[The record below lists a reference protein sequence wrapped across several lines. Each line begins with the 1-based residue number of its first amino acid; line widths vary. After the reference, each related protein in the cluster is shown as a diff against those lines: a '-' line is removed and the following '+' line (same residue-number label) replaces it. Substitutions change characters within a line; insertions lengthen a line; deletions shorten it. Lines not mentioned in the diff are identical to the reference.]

1 MAMLQPPPAAIAKA
15 DDASFANVSVISAD
29 RLIAPTPRGFGPLV
43 ARAGSAASTV
53 RELVPIGEGPGN
65 WRQMITIQS
74 IDGQAYT
81 NPAAFLRSFGESYV
95 NACPNAQHTN
105 ILNGA
110 VEGRSTSALVLTC
123 PSGHDGGPTETTFV
137 KCLQGV
143 KFLYVVQFALRGET
157 TEADR
162 DRAVEYLKTV
172 KVVADL

>member
-1 MAMLQPPPAAIAKA
+1 MTKT
-15 DDASFANVSVISAD
+15 DNASFLNVSVRSSD
-29 RLIAPTPRGFGPLV
+29 RLVALTPRGFRPLA
-43 ARAGSAASTV
+43 ARAVGAVSTI
-53 RELVPIGEGPGN
+53 RELVPTGEGPEN

-105 ILNGA
+105 ILNGS
-110 VEGRSTSALVLTC
+110 VEGRSTSALMLTC
-123 PSGHDGGPTETTFV
+123 PTGPNSGLAETTFV
-137 KCLQGV
+137 KCLQGA
-143 KFLYVVQFALRGET
+143 KFLYVVQFAFRGEIT
-157 TEADR
+157 DVDR